1 MPLSEHEQ
9 KLLDQLEQQLN
20 AEDPTFVHSMD
31 SSSGSSAR
39 GRHGLSVRHLVLGIV
54 IAVLG
59 LAGVLVGVASKLIIV
74 GVLGFVIMGLG
85 VYVATL
91 RSASGKGRKNSAGPA
106 TSRKTQGS
114 GSSFMQRL
122 EKKWEERDG
131 RG

>member
-31 SSSGSSAR
+31 SESSSSPR
-39 GRHGLSVRHLVLGIV
+39 NRSGLSVRHLVLGIV

-85 VYVATL
+85 VYIASL
-91 RSASGKGRKNSAGPA
+91 RSTSRKGRKKSSGSGGSQHSP
-106 TSRKTQGS
+106 SS